1 MKTDSGDKSVP
12 ITWAYNHHFEAYI
25 SGSYS
30 QMTQLESTSNGAFPF
45 GQHNYGAPTYWLAL
59 PNEEL
64 EDPRPTSR
72 IPISQW
78 FSEGNGGEFRLALI
92 QIEIF
97 SPKYFDFSIAPLF
110 PQKVSPWLSSW
121 NGSVG

>member
-45 GQHNYGAPTYWLAL
+45 GQHNHGAPTYWLAL

-78 FSEGNGGEFRLALI
+78 FSEGNGGEFRLARVQFVFFSSQNILI
-92 QIEIF
+92 LVSQSRPEKLKK
-97 SPKYFDFSIAPLF
+97 SW
-110 PQKVSPWLSSW
+110 QKNS
-121 NGSVG
+121 

>member
-30 QMTQLESTSNGAFPF
+30 QMTQLERSSNGAFPF
-45 GQHNYGAPTYWLAL
+45 GQHNHGAPTYWLAL
-59 PNEEL
+59 PNEDM

-78 FSEGNGGEFRLALI
+78 FSEGNGGEFRYVH
-92 QIEIF
+92 IF
-97 SPKYFDFSIAPLF
+97 KSRS
-110 PQKVSPWLSSW
+110 
-121 NGSVG
+121 

>member
-30 QMTQLESTSNGAFPF
+30 QMTQLESTSNGAFPK
-45 GQHNYGAPTYWLAL
+45 GQHNHGAPTYWLAL
-59 PNEEL
+59 PNKEL

-78 FSEGNGGEFRLALI
+78 FSEGNGGEFRFEFFFL
-92 QIEIF
+92 EIF
-97 SPKYFDFSIAPLF
+97 FLI
-110 PQKVSPWLSSW
+110 LSKLYHHPTTPP
-121 NGSVG
+121 

>member
-1 MKTDSGDKSVP
+1 MKTDSADKSVP

-25 SGSYS
+25 SGEYS
-30 QMTQLESTSNGAFPF
+30 QLTQLEQANGAFPF
-45 GQHNYGAPTYWLAL
+45 GEHNHGAPPYWLAL

-78 FSEGNGGEFRLALI
+78 FSEGNGGEWRYL
-92 QIEIF
+92 
-97 SPKYFDFSIAPLF
+97 
-110 PQKVSPWLSSW
+110 
-121 NGSVG
+121 